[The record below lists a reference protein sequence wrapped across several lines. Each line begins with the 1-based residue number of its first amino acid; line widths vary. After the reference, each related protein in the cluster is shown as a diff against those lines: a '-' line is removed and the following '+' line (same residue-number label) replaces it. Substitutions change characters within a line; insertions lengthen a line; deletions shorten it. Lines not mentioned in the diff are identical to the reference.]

1 MSPRKDGVPHKCN
14 AIARKP
20 AAAGALLQTSTC
32 ALLALLSV
40 LAYEMTDLA
49 RLDAIL
55 LNNIVDCERLEAEIE
70 VSRRILD
77 HHVRRARAARNVLA
91 GVSRLPD
98 EVLCLILRLL
108 GPDSGYG
115 YNGYYLVASTHVCRR
130 WRRLALGMPSLWVEP
145 VLNNTTQMKEW
156 ITRAKSLPI
165 RLYWIQAP
173 GYDREEELEEKQL
186 QSLQYALYHA
196 NTRQLYVEGEHDVLL
211 SIIVET
217 APRFISQHLEHL
229 HIGLNPGGGE
239 EDHYLLPIGGAG
251 NILHVPHKLTHL
263 DLHNSHIPSDSAVF
277 IHLVSLDMTFD
288 GWGVVSF
295 LDFIEILRNAPLLEC
310 LRTKRVIDEGTWVPP
325 DEVGPEAYK
334 QLELHHLHTIDFSD
348 SLGALAILLRFMR
361 APDLRKIFSEE
372 VISRDDEATVQDT
385 PAWLNAMYA
394 HADRTGWGA
403 FGEVALSIGVHP
415 WANEFSIRT
424 STADASARIETSV
437 GDSAY
442 GEEWLHNIIHTMR
455 WEGVTSLSLSFYGAE
470 QELRHRGPWT
480 DLFTRLP
487 CLSTLV
493 CSGPGRGAFRILKA
507 LVSLDPT
514 TTLPDLATLNL
525 KNSDLAYAGA
535 TFGPTLQNARMGTID
550 RTLWLLVLY
559 ATQRSGVGRPLKEL
573 QLNSCGMGTMPLS
586 TVGELPAAMAPLP
599 LPPPLM
605 AIISVI
611 PSGRHNAHYMPW
623 QPDHLL

>member
-1 MSPRKDGVPHKCN
+1 VRRDSAQASRRQRASP
-14 AIARKP
+14 I
-20 AAAGALLQTSTC
+20 STC

-98 EVLCLILRLL
+98 ELLCLILRLL
-108 GPDSGYG
+108 GPGSGYEYDG
-115 YNGYYLVASTHVCRR
+115 YHLVASTHVCRR

-165 RLYWIQAP
+165 RLYWTQAP
-173 GYDREEELEEKQL
+173 GFDREEELEERQL
-186 QSLQYALYHA
+186 QSLQYALWHA
-196 NTRQLYVEGEHDVLL
+196 NTRRLYVEGEHDVLL
-211 SIIVET
+211 PIIEET
-217 APRFISQHLEHL
+217 SPRFISQHLEYL

-239 EDHYLLPIGGAG
+239 EDHYLLPIGGTG
-251 NILHVPHKLTHL
+251 NISHVPHKLTHL
-263 DLHNSHIPSDSAVF
+263 DIHNSYIPSDSAVF
-277 IHLVSLDMTFD
+277 THLVSLDISFD
-288 GWGVVSF
+288 GWGVVSL
-295 LDFIEILRNAPLLEC
+295 LDFIEMLRNAPLLQC
-310 LRTKRVIDEGTWVPP
+310 LRTKCVVDEETSVPP
-325 DEVGPEAYK
+325 AGVDLEAYQ
-334 QLELHHLHTIDFSD
+334 QLDMHHLHTIHFSD
-348 SLGALAILLRFMR
+348 SLGALAIILRFMR
-361 APDLRKIFSEE
+361 APILRKIASEE

-403 FGEVALSIGVHP
+403 FDKVGLSVGVNP
-415 WANEFSIRT
+415 LATEFSIGT

-455 WEGVTSLSLSFYGAE
+455 WEGVTSLSLSFHGAE
-470 QELRHRGPWT
+470 QECRHRDPWT

-493 CSGPGRGAFRILKA
+493 CSGPGRGAHRILQA

-514 TTLPDLATLNL
+514 TTLPTLATLKL
-525 KNSDLAYAGA
+525 TNSDLDYAGTTFSSLPQNAYAEVVYHML
-535 TFGPTLQNARMGTID
+535 FQFL
-550 RTLWLLVLY
+550 LY
-559 ATQRSGVGRPLKEL
+559 AMQRYDVGKPLKEL
-573 QLNSCGMGTMPLS
+573 QLDSCGIGAMPLS
-586 TVGELPAAMAPLP
+586 TVAELHAAMAPLP
-599 LPPPLM
+599 LPSPLM
-605 AIISVI
+605 AIVTVI
-611 PSGRHNAHYMPW
+611 PPDSYASRYKSW
-623 QPDHLL
+623 QLFV